1 MHIFTAISS
10 LSGQRDVQKLN
21 NLFEFY
27 LKNDRPSC
35 IEIYNSSNSVL
46 PLQTLKSSKSPGSVS
61 AGFMLVLTCFYLL
74 NTLMTQSDLL
84 LISYIVS

>member
-10 LSGQRDVQKLN
+10 LLDQIDVQKLN

-46 PLQTLKSSKSPGSVS
+46 PQQTLKSSKSLSSVS
-61 AGFMLVLTCFYLL
+61 ADFMLVLMCFYLL

-84 LISYIVS
+84 LISCIVS